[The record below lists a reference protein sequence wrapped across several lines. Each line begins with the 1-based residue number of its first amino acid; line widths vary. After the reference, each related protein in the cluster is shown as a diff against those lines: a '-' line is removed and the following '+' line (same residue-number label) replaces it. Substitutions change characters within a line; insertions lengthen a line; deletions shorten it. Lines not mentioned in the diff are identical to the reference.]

1 MLNFGLPGTPKNMS
15 KAADSF
21 DLHFKRR
28 PRYLYASRACRHL
41 DPSIALEILGE
52 VMSNAADNRCKCVM
66 VQCDLAS
73 IEHDSHLL
81 EAMLALATMRSGTRV
96 AFVDCRDST
105 HEHPAIGDDFKLF
118 DDADEAEEWLLAAQS
133 DTAEV

>member
-1 MLNFGLPGTPKNMS
+1 MS
-15 KAADSF
+15 KAADAF
-21 DLHFKRR
+21 DLHFERR
-28 PRYLYASRACRHL
+28 PRYLYASLACRTL

-52 VMSNAADNRCKCVM
+52 IMGHAADHRCKCVM
-66 VQCDLAS
+66 VHCDLAS

-105 HEHPAIGDDFKLF
+105 EAHPAIGDDFKLF
-118 DDADEAEEWLLAAQS
+118 DEVEEAEEWLLADRS
-133 DTAEV
+133 EPAEV

>member
-1 MLNFGLPGTPKNMS
+1 MS
-15 KAADSF
+15 KAADAF
-21 DLHFKRR
+21 DLHFERR
-28 PRYLYASRACRHL
+28 PQYLYASLACRTL
-41 DPSIALEILGE
+41 NPSIALEILGE
-52 VMSNAADNRCKCVM
+52 IMGHAADNRCKLVM

-105 HEHPAIGDDFKLF
+105 HPHPAIGDDFKLF
-118 DDADEAEEWLLAAQS
+118 DDAKEAEEWLLAAQP
-133 DTAEV
+133 DAAEV

>member
-1 MLNFGLPGTPKNMS
+1 MS
-15 KAADSF
+15 NAASAF
-21 DLHFKRR
+21 DLHFERR
-28 PRYLYASRACRHL
+28 TRYLYASLACRRL

-52 VMSNAADNRCKCVM
+52 IMSHAADKHCKLVM
-66 VQCDLAS
+66 VQCNLAS

-96 AFVDCRDST
+96 AFVDCRDAS

-118 DDADEAEEWLLAAQS
+118 DDSEDAEKWLLSEAPAPGPQE
-133 DTAEV
+133 A

>member
-1 MLNFGLPGTPKNMS
+1 MS
-15 KAADSF
+15 KAAHAF
-21 DLHFKRR
+21 DLHFERR
-28 PRYLYASRACRHL
+28 PRYLYASLACRTL
-41 DPSIALEILGE
+41 DPAIALEILGE
-52 VMSNAADNRCKCVM
+52 IMSHAADNRCKCVM

-118 DDADEAEEWLLAAQS
+118 DDVEEAEDWLLS
-133 DTAEV
+133 DGSGSTEG

>member
-1 MLNFGLPGTPKNMS
+1 MS
-15 KAADSF
+15 QAATAF
-21 DLHFKRR
+21 DLHFERR
-28 PRYLYASRACRHL
+28 AQYLYASLACRTL

-52 VMSNAADNRCKCVM
+52 VMGHAADNRRKRVM

-96 AFVDCRDST
+96 AFVDCRDSS
-105 HEHPAIGDDFKLF
+105 HEHPAIGEDFKLF
-118 DDADEAEEWLLAAQS
+118 DDAQEAEEWLLANPPDS
-133 DTAEV
+133 SET